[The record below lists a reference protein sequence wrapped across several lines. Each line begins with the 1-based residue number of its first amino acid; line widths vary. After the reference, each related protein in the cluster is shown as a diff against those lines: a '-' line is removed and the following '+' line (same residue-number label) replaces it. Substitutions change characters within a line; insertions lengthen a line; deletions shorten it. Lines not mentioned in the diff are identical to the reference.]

1 MAVTLL
7 AMPALAVYLTQQYD
21 QLLSGCLKG
30 RGLPRHGAVR
40 GFQPR
45 RHHGLACAAAL
56 VTASPTW
63 TALAQALGL
72 LLAGT
77 VKMFVFSRAYGHALL
92 RPVID
97 RPAMMAAFR
106 FSRWSWLNS
115 LSALA
120 FGSVDRVL
128 VGGLMGPAALAI
140 YTVGVQVGQMIHTAS
155 VAVFQKAMPRVSRLL
170 AAPPFPAPPNARSA
184 GRCCGTWRCLPAPR
198 WPCWPPAGRCWT

>member
-1 MAVTLL
+1 
-7 AMPALAVYLTQQYD
+7 
-21 QLLSGCLKG
+21 
-30 RGLPRHGAVR
+30 
-40 GFQPR
+40 
-45 RHHGLACAAAL
+45 
-56 VTASPTW
+56 
-63 TALAQALGL
+63 
-72 LLAGT
+72 
-77 VKMFVFSRAYGHALL
+77 
-92 RPVID
+92 
-97 RPAMMAAFR
+97 MMAAFR